1 MTIATIRR
9 VKIRIHF
16 LLVVMMVIFAISGQ
30 LAEAMVSL
38 ASVIFHEW
46 CHAVVALK
54 LNWCVKEIELLPFG
68 GVAKMERLCAGG
80 IDEILVVIAGPVGS
94 AVMGGICYMI
104 DENGITSVL
113 AEVNLMLALCNLIP
127 VYPLDGGRILH
138 SVLHCMMKPKEAI
151 RRTVRMSQLVA
162 TVLLFYAGYSLVH
175 DGEVLVSLL
184 MLAGM
189 TWRMTTAEYL
199 HSALLPFAIMATKRR
214 MLLANGYLKMQWYA
228 VAGEK
233 EVREVMELFRS
244 DVYTMVAVIDR
255 AGRYQGEISEME
267 VWQLVERHKLTE
279 PIEKFCPRNE

>member
-9 VKIRIHF
+9 VKIRIHL
-16 LLVVMMVIFAISGQ
+16 LLVIMMVIFAISGQ
-30 LAEAMVSL
+30 LTEAMVSL

-54 LNWCVKEIELLPFG
+54 LNWYVKEIELLPFG

-80 IDEILVVIAGPVGS
+80 IDEILVVIAGPIGS
-94 AVMGGICYMI
+94 AVMSGICYMI
-104 DENGITSVL
+104 DENGITSML

-127 VYPLDGGRILH
+127 AYPLDGGRILH
-138 SVLHCMMKPKEAI
+138 SVLHCIMKPKEAI

-162 TVLLFYAGYSLVH
+162 AVLLFYVGYSLVH

-189 TWRMTTAEYL
+189 TWRMAKAEYL

-214 MLLANGYLKMQWYA
+214 MLLASGYLKMQWYA

-233 EVREVMELFRS
+233 EVRDVMEIFRS

-255 AGRYQGEISEME
+255 AGRYQGKISEME